1 MPSRRSMRFVIHRR
15 AVSFENDRDHA
26 RSISLPTY
34 NKNDKERASR
44 MPALSRALGEAVSA
58 VAGESDCSQ
67 EPERGETDRPVVGF
81 GVAVAR
87 GGGGPRL
94 VSS

>member
-1 MPSRRSMRFVIHRR
+1 
-15 AVSFENDRDHA
+15 
-26 RSISLPTY
+26 
-34 NKNDKERASR
+34 